1 MTTSRP
7 NERPTAPGG
16 GPTPRDPRGERGSVS
31 MWVVLLAV
39 ALFSAAGLV
48 IDGGYALSAKR
59 RAITASEQA
68 ARVASDELSSAGLRN
83 GAVVVNDS
91 AARATAQSYL
101 ASIGATGTVH
111 VSGNRVSVTVT
122 ADYDTTILSMV
133 GVTTIP
139 IRATS
144 TATSIDA
151 GQAP

>member
-1 MTTSRP
+1 
-7 NERPTAPGG
+7 
-16 GPTPRDPRGERGSVS
+16 

-83 GAVVVNDS
+83 GAVVVNDN
-91 AARATAQSYL
+91 AARAAAQSYL
-101 ASIGATGTVH
+101 ASIGATGTVQ
-111 VSGNRVSVTVT
+111 VNGNRVSVTVT
-122 ADYDTTILSMV
+122 AHYDTTILSMV

-139 IRATS
+139 ISATS

-151 GQAP
+151 AQAP